1 MALRLSQREA
11 TSPVKNVDL
20 VSDADADTT
29 VVDVSP
35 TDQSEGTPLI
45 NSKKS
50 TGAYSNEDTDLEC
63 GSEYTDDEEEE
74 EGGVSFKVIALG
86 GVTVAAAA
94 AAIYFREDIFRVKA
108 EEPAATPGLNGGE
121 KQPDAVDGAATA
133 AVVGVATDG
142 TDSVVRDPAV
152 GEATEL
158 TTEPD
163 DVVKGAAPPTVEMRA
178 SGSGETEDELA
189 GPPVRAS
196 MGQRLRDSRIVGLGA
211 ASLRKSREYTINA
224 VNGAINHSGKIAAV
238 GVAGAGAYA
247 AVTKGDVTGAAKLLA
262 DKGLLLAENGDIV
275 GRVVTGTAGLIP
287 AAGVALSK
295 VRGSRAAAKADTTE
309 PTITDVTTDVKE
321 PVIDAPVAAAA
332 GPTWKKR
339 VLDSTVGAGIGAGAY
354 YGGITLAGAA
364 AGPVAAG
371 AAAGAA
377 ALGAVAPLA
386 PAALRTVKRKLSSS
400 DSKPA
405 PTPAVAFG
413 DEIEPVTEEA
423 KTVVVKHNGK
433 MTLAKMGNIVV
444 KGAKYTSYGL
454 VLTGLGAAGQALFE
468 QPSSMVSTSCGS
480 SIAPEDTSYVA
491 RGGQMYS
498 FATCKAGVL
507 IDGTLQ
513 VAAKDLKLVQGS
525 VEFGWEQGGKLLSD
539 ASAQVGTWYNFLTT
553 SEIQNLEA
561 VVNDLKVAKDQAE
574 KVADEAVVTRD
585 AAQKVFDEAV
595 SAAEKAEGELAQAS
609 TASEQAQATLQQA
622 SQALEAAAQDS
633 PDFTTLQ
640 QAQAKAAAESESA
653 AASLESAGSA
663 FAEKNAAV
671 EIASK
676 AKDAAVTAS
685 AEANAEAAAAQGK
698 YFEAEAA
705 LAAEQAKAA

>member
-1 MALRLSQREA
+1 
-11 TSPVKNVDL
+11 
-20 VSDADADTT
+20 
-29 VVDVSP
+29 
-35 TDQSEGTPLI
+35 
-45 NSKKS
+45 
-50 TGAYSNEDTDLEC
+50 
-63 GSEYTDDEEEE
+63 
-74 EGGVSFKVIALG
+74 
-86 GVTVAAAA
+86 
-94 AAIYFREDIFRVKA
+94 
-108 EEPAATPGLNGGE
+108 
-121 KQPDAVDGAATA
+121 
-133 AVVGVATDG
+133 
-142 TDSVVRDPAV
+142 
-152 GEATEL
+152 
-158 TTEPD
+158 
-163 DVVKGAAPPTVEMRA
+163 
-178 SGSGETEDELA
+178 
-189 GPPVRAS
+189 
-196 MGQRLRDSRIVGLGA
+196 
-211 ASLRKSREYTINA
+211 
-224 VNGAINHSGKIAAV
+224 
-238 GVAGAGAYA
+238 
-247 AVTKGDVTGAAKLLA
+247 
-262 DKGLLLAENGDIV
+262 
-275 GRVVTGTAGLIP
+275 
-287 AAGVALSK
+287 
-295 VRGSRAAAKADTTE
+295 
-309 PTITDVTTDVKE
+309 
-321 PVIDAPVAAAA
+321 
-332 GPTWKKR
+332 
-339 VLDSTVGAGIGAGAY
+339 
-354 YGGITLAGAA
+354 
-364 AGPVAAG
+364 
-371 AAAGAA
+371 
-377 ALGAVAPLA
+377 
-386 PAALRTVKRKLSSS
+386 LSSS